1 MGYSYASFVPEHRRP
16 PIDLLRFD
24 SGPAARSKYRLW
36 ALVRMSGK
44 WPLPVYGGDEL
55 PLVLG
60 VCPACGE
67 KNVTVTHTL
76 CDCAGVEVARRSLHA
91 AVSCPSERSA

>member
-1 MGYSYASFVPEHRRP
+1 MELPGSGYFFASFVLEPRRP

-24 SGPAARSKYRLW
+24 SGSAAWPKYRLW

-44 WPLPVYGGDEL
+44 RPLPVCGGDEL

-60 VCPACGE
+60 VS
-67 KNVTVTHTL
+67 
-76 CDCAGVEVARRSLHA
+76 RMW
-91 AVSCPSERSA
+91 